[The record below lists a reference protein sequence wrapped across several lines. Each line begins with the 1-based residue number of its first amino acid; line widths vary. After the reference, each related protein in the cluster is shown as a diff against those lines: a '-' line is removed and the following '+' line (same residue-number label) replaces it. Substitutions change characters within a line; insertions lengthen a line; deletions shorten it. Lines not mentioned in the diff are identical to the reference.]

1 MTTTAMDLLDCLR
14 AHLADFADFELPDL
28 CSVHASLHEPH
39 ITAQLHTQ
47 NPPQLAA
54 GLLAWADTL
63 TEPTAE
69 VWRVPD
75 GASIHLSITGRLTG
89 EVSVH
94 VNSGAPHATRGPGGD
109 LAPGTTAPVSL
120 PTLRH
125 LATPGEVT
133 L

>member
-1 MTTTAMDLLDCLR
+1 MTTALALLDAIR
-14 AHLADFADFELPDL
+14 AHLAAFELPGL
-28 CSVHASLHEPH
+28 CSVHASIHEPT
-39 ITAQLHTQ
+39 IDVQLRRHHT
-47 NPPQLAA
+47 PQLAA
-54 GLLAWADTL
+54 DLLTWADTL
-63 TEPTAE
+63 TDPTAE

-75 GASIHLSITGRLTG
+75 GASIHLSITGRLTS

-94 VNSGAPHATRGPGGD
+94 VYSGAPHTTRSPGGD

-120 PTLRH
+120 STLRH